1 MKAELGPTITAY
13 GLFSNKD
20 EIQVDYLI
28 MGPGCTTEAESQAK
42 ANYIISVANS
52 RKDCVATIGAHRG
65 NVVNVTNTDTQTNNL
80 VNYFSSL
87 QSSS

>member
-1 MKAELGPTITAY
+1 MQPALGKVISSY

-28 MGPGCTTEAESQAK
+28 MGPGGFNSESESQAK

-52 RKDCVATIGAHRG
+52 RKDCVATIGAHRAKRC
-65 NVVNVTNTDTQTNNL
+65 
-80 VNYFSSL
+80 
-87 QSSS
+87 